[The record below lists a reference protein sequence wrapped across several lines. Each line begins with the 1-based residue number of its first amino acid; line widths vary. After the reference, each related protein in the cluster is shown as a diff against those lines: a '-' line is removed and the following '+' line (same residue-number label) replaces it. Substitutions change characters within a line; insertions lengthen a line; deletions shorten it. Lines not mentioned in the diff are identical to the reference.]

1 MVDAPSRGVIV
12 SSPVDEWPTI
22 ETTKT
27 KTNPTH
33 HEPPQLEEHSTVS
46 QVADIKEVSSG
57 VEENVPIS
65 SYLQINT
72 LSDRIFKKNLKR
84 GLEFTILVVGK

>member
-1 MVDAPSRGVIV
+1 MLEAPSRGIID
-12 SSPVDEWPTI
+12 SSPVDERPII
-22 ETTKT
+22 ETIQT

-33 HEPPQLEEHSTVS
+33 YEAPQLEEHNTVS
-46 QVADIKEVSSG
+46 EVAHIKEVFSG